1 MLLCNTNFDWIRTN
15 ICPIKIRLLSFV
27 KIHHFG
33 PSCFAKLRVCINKET
48 ISPQNNNHTIVFS
61 LETTALRLTSEKH
74 NDGLMSLSIT
84 FCFLPFS
91 VIFRCRFR
99 KKALSLTLKY
109 REILQMSTIL
119 TLRRYQ
125 CVYMALSF
133 IQKTEEKPGGKIAP
147 RGGARTPGT
156 LVWRSNHLS
165 YPGGP
170 VFTTTYRLYT
180 SPPFLFRADP
190 AL

>member
-1 MLLCNTNFDWIRTN
+1 MSCIGLGERTRKSAQAFFFILFYSICNITRQQECSALLCNTNFDWIRTN

-48 ISPQNNNHTIVFS
+48 ISPQNNNHTIIFS
-61 LETTALRLTSEKH
+61 LETTALRLTSQKH

-99 KKALSLTLKY
+99 KKALSLKLKY
-109 REILQMSTIL
+109 REILQVSTIL

-125 CVYMALSF
+125 CVYMAF
-133 IQKTEEKPGGKIAP
+133 
-147 RGGARTPGT
+147 
-156 LVWRSNHLS
+156 
-165 YPGGP
+165 
-170 VFTTTYRLYT
+170 RLYT
-180 SPPFLFRADP
+180 EN
-190 AL
+190 